1 MNRRVAVSGIG
12 VVSPLGVGKMEFSR
26 RLFAGE
32 LGIAE
37 IAAFDTFPFPSH
49 LGAEVRNFQPRDF
62 ISTRSLRR
70 MDRLSSLVVAAAR
83 LALED
88 AALTISPENRD
99 RTGMILGTA
108 FGGTD
113 VKTRCARILATEG
126 PGGINPIL
134 VPNAVMN
141 APAGHASIELGFRG
155 INTTV
160 THNAVSAE
168 TAIAYAAAEIARG
181 RADILLAGGADILSE
196 FFFETMVHFRGL
208 SPQDGGEER
217 AAPFDQA
224 RNGYILGEGCGL
236 LCLEPLERIRQRGAE
251 PYCEITGWG
260 LGSSP
265 APSTDWTE
273 DPHGM
278 VLTVNRALRSAGRT
292 AEDIDLVM
300 AFANGGRKPD
310 QLEVSACLQVFGARP
325 DRPLVTS
332 IKGAVGESFSS
343 GGIRAAAL
351 ALAFREGR
359 VPPTVGVSSP
369 PASLGLVA
377 GESREA
383 GIRLALLNAASFG
396 GTYAALVFATPWKE
410 LGCHP

>member
-1 MNRRVAVSGIG
+1 MNRRVVVTGIG
-12 VVSPLGVGKMEFSR
+12 LVSPLGVGKREFSP
-26 RLFAGE
+26 RLFSGE
-32 LGIAE
+32 TGIAE
-37 IAAFDTFPFPSH
+37 ITSFDTSSFPSH
-49 LGAEVRNFQPRDF
+49 LGAEARDFEPRDF
-62 ISTRSLRR
+62 ITAKSLRR
-70 MDRLSSLVVAAAR
+70 MDRLSTMVVASAR
-83 LALED
+83 MALED
-88 AALTISPENRD
+88 AALTISPDNRD
-99 RTGMILGTA
+99 GTGIILGTA

-134 VPNAVMN
+134 VPNSVMN

-155 INTTV
+155 INMTV
-160 THNAVSAE
+160 THNAASAE
-168 TAIAYAAAEIARG
+168 TALAYAAAEIARG

-196 FFFETMVHFRGL
+196 FFFETMVHFHGL

-217 AAPFDQA
+217 AAPFDEA

-236 LCLEPLERIRQRGAE
+236 LCLEPLDQARQRGAE

-265 APSTDWTE
+265 APSTDWPE
-273 DPHGM
+273 EPDGL
-278 VLTVNRALRSAGRT
+278 VLTISRALRSAGRT

-310 QLEVSACLQVFGARP
+310 QLEASACLQVFGAEA
-325 DRPLVTS
+325 DQPLVTS
-332 IKGAVGESFSS
+332 IKGAIGESFSS

-359 VPPTVGVSSP
+359 VPPTLGVISP
-369 PASLGLVA
+369 LAPLALVT
-377 GESREA
+377 GESRNV
-383 GIRLALLNAASFG
+383 GIRLALLDAASFG
-396 GTYAALVFATPWKE
+396 GTYAALIFAAPRTD
-410 LGCHP
+410 LGCSP

>member
-1 MNRRVAVSGIG
+1 MNRRVAVTGIG
-12 VVSPLGVGKMEFSR
+12 VISPLGVGKKEFSR

-32 LGIAE
+32 SGIAE
-37 IAAFDTFPFPSH
+37 IASFDTSAFPSH
-49 LGAEVRNFQPRDF
+49 LGGEARDFEPRDF
-62 ISTRSLRR
+62 IGLRSLRR
-70 MDRLSSLVVAAAR
+70 MDRLSSMVVASAR

-88 AALTISPENRD
+88 AGVKISEDNRD
-99 RTGMILGTA
+99 RTGIVLGTA

-113 VKTRCARILATEG
+113 VKTNCARILATKG
-126 PGGINPIL
+126 PAGMNPLL
-134 VPNAVMN
+134 VPNSVMN

-160 THNAVSAE
+160 THNATSAE
-168 TAIAYAAAEIARG
+168 TALAYAAAEISRG

-196 FFFETMVHFRGL
+196 FFFETMVHFHGL

-217 AAPFDQA
+217 AAPFDEA
-224 RNGYILGEGCGL
+224 RNGYVLGEGCGL
-236 LCLEPLERIRQRGAE
+236 LCLEPLDLVLQRGAE

-265 APSTDWTE
+265 ASTTDWPE
-273 DPHGM
+273 EPDGLI
-278 VLTVNRALRSAGRT
+278 LTIQRGLRSAGRQPG
-292 AEDIDLVM
+292 EIDLVM

-310 QLEVSACLQVFGARP
+310 FLEAAACLQVFGEGIN
-325 DRPLVTS
+325 RPLVTS

-359 VPPTVGVSSP
+359 VPPTLGVTSP
-369 PASLGLVA
+369 LAPLALVK
-377 GESREA
+377 GESRETA
-383 GIRLALLNAASFG
+383 ISLALLDAASFG
-396 GTYAALVFATPWKE
+396 GTYASLVFAATADLDDK
-410 LGCHP
+410 